1 MAPGMLPI
9 PPSTAAVK
17 ALMPARKPTFQS
29 TTPYCMA
36 NSTPAAAPSAGPRTK
51 TIAITRSISMPMR
64 LAASLSSAVARTAR
78 PNVVWLTR

>member
-1 MAPGMLPI
+1 MLPI

-17 ALMPARKPTFQS
+17 ALIPARKPAFQR
-29 TTPYCMA
+29 TTPYCIA
-36 NSTPAAAPSAGPRTK
+36 KSTPPAAPSAGPRTN

-64 LAASLSSAVARTAR
+64 LAASLSSAVARTAS